1 MPVFPRSK
9 VRVGSL
15 CLLLLLAGLPLIP
28 GSVAQTVPTIPRP
41 TRLEAVAETRLLME
55 GLALANHRGLVKL
68 LKERPTDVEAWGFA
82 RGQALLIAETA
93 NLLLLR
99 PPKNAQGEKVWMQRS
114 MDLRVDATA
123 LARQLSN
130 RDYERG
136 VKALATVT
144 ATCNRCHQTFR
155 VPTRIGLPAE
165 GDGKVDTSGRL
176 DDQ

>member
-1 MPVFPRSK
+1 MPALFRLK
-9 VRVGSL
+9 VHIGSML
-15 CLLLLLAGLPLIP
+15 IILLLLGLPLIP
-28 GSVAQTVPTIPRP
+28 GSASQQQLAAPRP
-41 TRLEAVAETRLLME
+41 AKLEAVAETRLLME

-68 LKERPTDVEAWGFA
+68 LKQRPGDVEAWGFA

-114 MDLRVDATA
+114 MDLRDDATA

-130 RDYERG
+130 RDYERS
-136 VKALATVT
+136 VKALTTLT

-155 VPTRIGLPAE
+155 VPTRIGIQAE
-165 GDGKVDTSGRL
+165 GEGRMDTSGNL
-176 DDQ
+176 DER